1 MSAKISKKMIIPLIV
16 IIIGGITAMS
26 YVFRGA
32 ENSVANENAVYTTTA
47 DELFSVFEENE
58 TAANEKFLGKVIEVT
73 GTIGEIEKTENGQLV
88 LLLSCNSP
96 MGGVRCTFETRQ
108 DKVLKQVSQGTSC
121 TIKGKCS
128 GMLMEV
134 VLDNCSL
141 SK

>member
-1 MSAKISKKMIIPLIV
+1 MSAKISKKMIITLIV
-16 IIIGGITAMS
+16 IIIGGMATMS

-58 TAANEKFLGKVIEVT
+58 TAANEKYLGKVVEVT

-88 LLLSCNSP
+88 LLLTCNSP
-96 MGGVRCTFETRQ
+96 MGGIRCTFETRQ
-108 DKVLKQVSQGTSC
+108 DKVIKQVSQGASC
-121 TIKGKCS
+121 TVKGKCS

-141 SK
+141 TK